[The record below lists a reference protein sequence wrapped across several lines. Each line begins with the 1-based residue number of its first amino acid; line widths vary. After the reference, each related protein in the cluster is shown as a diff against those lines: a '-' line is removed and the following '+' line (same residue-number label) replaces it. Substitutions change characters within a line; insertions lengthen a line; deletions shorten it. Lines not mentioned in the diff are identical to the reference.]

1 MSMNF
6 GTDLLPTA
14 SGAQNLGSSSKK
26 WNIYAAVIEGVRTQY
41 SFEIATSAW
50 GGTGPFTW
58 NLTASGTTANSKVTV
73 DVGNTFS
80 NLSSSLTVTPSAN
93 KLTFSTSVKP
103 SGTVSGTVEVLN
115 IK

>member
-26 WNIYAAVIEGVRTQY
+26 WNIYAAAIEGIGTQY
-41 SFEIATSAW
+41 SFNIATNTWS
-50 GGTGPFTW
+50 GTGPFTW
-58 NLTASGTTANSKVTV
+58 ELTASGTTANSKVSV
-73 DVGNTFS
+73 DVGDTFS

-93 KLTFSTSVKP
+93 KLTFSTTIKP
-103 SGTVSGTVEVLN
+103 SGTISGTVEVLN

>member
-26 WNIYAAVIEGVRTQY
+26 WNLFAAAIEGIGTQY
-41 SFEIATSAW
+41 SFNIATNAW
-50 GGTGPFTW
+50 SGTGPFTW
-58 NLTASGTTANSKVTV
+58 ELTASGTTANSKVAV
-73 DVGNTFS
+73 DVGDTFS

-93 KLTFSTSVKP
+93 KLTFSTSIKP
-103 SGTVSGTVEVLN
+103 SGTISGTVEVLN